1 MSDPDALAVRRAQH
15 GDTAGFEEL
24 IRRHDRRT
32 YNLALRVCGNPELAR
47 DAAQEAWLSA
57 FRKLSAFRGDSA
69 FTTWLHRITVNACLD
84 LLRKEQRAPVVA
96 LPARDDDADGGG
108 PEPALPDHADETI
121 GSLDAAGALA
131 RVPVEFRTALVL
143 HDVLDLPYAEV
154 AEILEVPLGTV
165 RSRLHRGR
173 LQLAELIGAG
183 AGPRG
188 EPAGREAASNRTD
201 PGPTDP
207 GPTDVPEPDRRGSD
221 APDPRKR

>member
-32 YNLALRVCGNPELAR
+32 YNLALRVCGDPELAR

-57 FRKLSAFRGDSA
+57 FRKLDAFRGDSA
-69 FTTWLHRITVNACLD
+69 FTTWLHRITVNASLD

-96 LPARDDDADGGG
+96 LPARDDDPGG
-108 PEPALPDHADETI
+108 PEPALADHADETI
-121 GSLDAAGALA
+121 GSLDAVGALA

-183 AGPRG
+183 DGPRG
-188 EPAGREAASNRTD
+188 EPVGREAASN
-201 PGPTDP
+201 PTDP
-207 GPTDVPEPDRRGSD
+207 GPADPDRPEPERRGSD